1 MAHGP
6 FRIHLSDGR
15 SFPGRTD
22 HTLLRQ
28 LQDAGCR
35 VPVACSNGNCGRCFA
50 RADNGDQIP
59 LCTTYAKND
68 VALTL
73 PFVAQ
78 WWRYPCQLVEVRT
91 GELVLRLPAGRI
103 IAEGDQWLAC
113 SDDRIQQAAL
123 IRREGRLLRL
133 ACQDTSSHSMIT
145 VINVESAANG
155 RYQLREGA
163 HTLLRN
169 LTASTAR
176 ELQQSLIHY
185 RLRITH

>member
-1 MAHGP
+1 MAHRS

-50 RADNGDQIP
+50 RSDSGDQIP
-59 LCTTYAKND
+59 LCTTYAEAD

-73 PFVAQ
+73 PFVAH
-78 WWRYPCQLVEVRT
+78 WRRYRCQLIEART

-103 IAEGDQWLAC
+103 TAEGDQWLVC
-113 SDDRIQQAAL
+113 SEAGIQNAAL
-123 IRREGRLLRL
+123 IRREGRVLRL
-133 ACQDTSSHSMIT
+133 ACQDTTPHSMIT
-145 VINVESAANG
+145 VINVESATNG

-185 RLRITH
+185 ELSITH